1 MGHKAYVGAALALG
15 MALSACGGDPKGA
28 AINAEMMADRAR
40 IQSISNRLEPAD
52 REKFGQYLLNREM
65 VSTGMVKALVT
76 ADGKDPATVGQAIEL
91 VEQWGRRAAER
102 KALETE
108 RDAKIDVLR
117 TKRERLSDIAEAAGW
132 APAQT
137 QASNAV
143 IAEIEAVQA
152 EYEPRLAALN

>member
-1 MGHKAYVGAALALG
+1 MDHKAYVGAALALG
-15 MALSACGGDPKGA
+15 MVLSSCSGDPKA
-28 AINAEMMADRAR
+28 APISAELMADGAR

-52 REKFGQYLLNREM
+52 REKFGQYLLNRQM
-65 VSTGMVKALVT
+65 VSTGMVKPLVT

-91 VEQWGRRAAER
+91 VEQWNRRAEER
-102 KALETE
+102 KALVTE
-108 RDAKIDVLR
+108 RDAKIGVLR
-117 TKRERLSDIAEAAGW
+117 AKRERLSDIAEAAGW

-152 EYEPRLAALN
+152 EYEPKLAALN